1 MNVLG
6 KELLHNDNEKKALHI
21 FSMYAKR
28 AFRERWDKHINL
40 SFSVEE
46 VCINDVRFCVSFLSP
61 NNVDYLKNI
70 LRSNLMK
77 YNSLFEFSVEEME
90 VGHFL
95 PLIEI
100 TNNENIIL
108 DGAHRLFAAYTLGFK
123 SVPALIL
130 SSDNHPPPCSKT
142 YQIGEIKLREVPV
155 RSHEIIFDDMNEDL
169 FRPMRI
175 ILNDIKQHIE
185 RSTIMITSDFN
196 WTPDKNNY
204 TNEAI
209 KAAIPNRATLA
220 ETDIIINGN
229 NEVLLVDPHSSGT
242 WETWM
247 FPYAS
252 LILPIDRLQIENPDL
267 AFLLLDENSLL
278 NDVSNAMDEIMNKYL
293 NEYRQALR
301 DGVNQLIPELID
313 ANGEIVSIDYSLKF
327 SKTSNSYTAYRF
339 NSKKILIRKEE
350 LNISIPH
357 IWISKADII
366 SLGDSEK
373 VEGKLIAKNVTETI
387 EGLRL

>member
-1 MNVLG
+1 MRG
-6 KELLHNDNEKKALHI
+6 KLLYDDEKNALRL
-21 FSMYAKR
+21 FSMYAKS

-40 SFSVEE
+40 SFSVKE
-46 VCINDVRFCVSFLSP
+46 VCINDVKFCVSFLSP
-61 NNVDYLKNI
+61 NNVNYLKNV
-70 LRSNLMK
+70 LKSNLVK
-77 YNSLFEFSVEEME
+77 YNSLFEFSLREMK

-100 TNNENIIL
+100 TNSENIIL
-108 DGAHRLFAAYTLGFK
+108 DGAHRLFAAYALGFE

-130 SSDNHPPPCSKT
+130 SSDNQPPPCSKT

-155 RSHEIIFDDMNEDL
+155 RSHEIIFDDMDEDL

-196 WTPDKNNY
+196 WTPAKSNY

-220 ETDIIINGN
+220 ETDIIVNEN
-229 NEVLLVDPHSSGT
+229 NEILLVDPHSSGT

-278 NDVSNAMDEIMNKYL
+278 NDVSNALDEIMKKYQ

-301 DGVNQLIPELID
+301 DGVNQLIHELVD
-313 ANGEIVSIDYSLKF
+313 ASGEIVSVDYSLKF

-339 NSKKILIRKEE
+339 DGKKIFVRKGE

-357 IWISKADII
+357 LWTSKADII
-366 SLGDSEK
+366 NAGDNEK
-373 VEGKLIAKNVTETI
+373 IVGKIIAKNVKETI